1 MEEEYE
7 IKMKF
12 VIELVN
18 DEIKHEF
25 KMLLK
30 EAYEGD
36 IDALCLLSERI
47 YAGRLCNHLIFKEDT
62 SFDIRKNYI
71 LYINTKIFNKNFSNR
86 GYYIR
91 HYNYIEW
98 LIEHNIIDINKDQ
111 LFYAPS

>member
-7 IKMKF
+7 IKF
-12 VIELVN
+12 RYIIELI
-18 DEIKHEF
+18 DGEIKHEF

-30 EAYEGD
+30 EAYEGN

-71 LYINTKIFNKNFSNR
+71 LYINAKIFNKNFSNR
-86 GYYIR
+86 DFYINY
-91 HYNYIEW
+91 YNYIKW
-98 LIEHNIIDINKDQ
+98 LIKHDIVNANDQ
-111 LFYAPS
+111 LFYAPP